1 MAATGGPRAQ
11 ESSLIPPRTL
21 PLMVAAIAAT
31 AIVTA
36 VPFGDAQAAPTTRTT
51 ARVIR
56 WVDGDTV
63 HTTKG
68 EVRLIGMDTPERG
81 QRCYRQ
87 AGANAARLAPAGST
101 ITLVKVGGRDNTD
114 RYGRLLRYVQR
125 GQDRCRLPPDRAGL
139 RRRGLRLGQLRHP
152 SPPGPVPP
160 RGRDAPRPDL
170 PALDTAPDAATA
182 ASASNCDPSY
192 AGVCIPP
199 SPPDLDCGDI
209 TARRFRVVGTDPHGF
224 DGDGDG
230 IGCESD

>member
-1 MAATGGPRAQ
+1 M
-11 ESSLIPPRTL
+11 IPPRTL

-36 VPFGDAQAAPTTRTT
+36 VPFGDAQAAPTTKTT

-68 EVRLIGMDTPERG
+68 DVRLIGMDTPERG

-101 ITLVKVGGRDNTD
+101 ITLVKVRGRDNTD

-125 GQDRCRLPPDRAGL
+125 GRSDVGFRQIRAGFADAKYDSGSYGGHPRRAQYHRADNLNRDRTCQPARL
-139 RRRGLRLGQLRHP
+139 RRP
-152 SPPGPVPP
+152 APP
-160 RGRDAPRPDL
+160 
-170 PALDTAPDAATA
+170 
-182 ASASNCDPSY
+182 SNCDPSY
-192 AGVCIPP
+192 PGVCIPP
-199 SPPDLDCGDI
+199 PPPDLDCGDI
-209 TARRFRVVGTDPHGF
+209 THLASV
-224 DGDGDG
+224 
-230 IGCESD
+230 